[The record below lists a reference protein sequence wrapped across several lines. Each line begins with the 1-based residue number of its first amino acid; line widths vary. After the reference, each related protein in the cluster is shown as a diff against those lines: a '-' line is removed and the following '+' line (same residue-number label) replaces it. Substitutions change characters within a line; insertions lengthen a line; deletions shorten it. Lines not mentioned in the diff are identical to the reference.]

1 MRARLGWERYAW
13 AGVTGRKGDSS
24 VQVEQPVRFGGGKT
38 SRFLLMAFLF
48 SGKVAVSGEPAGC
61 LRFEEKG
68 ESLRYS
74 SGRVN

>member
-1 MRARLGWERYAW
+1 M
-13 AGVTGRKGDSS
+13 
-24 VQVEQPVRFGGGKT
+24 EQPVRFGGGKM

-48 SGKVAVSGEPAGC
+48 SGKVAISGERAGC